1 MTVTS
6 RTYNELVVADLTVM
20 LALMAGRNVRQTMKI
35 VNDGQAG
42 YPCFHI
48 SAAIL
53 ILILSVANMSLVPIP
68 LLRSPIQRL
77 PLSPSAHSRLPRL
90 RTHRSSYL
98 GTVDPIRV
106 YRLYLFFESLLHA
119 QNLS

>member
-1 MTVTS
+1 MAATS
-6 RTYNELVVADLTVM
+6 RTYDKLLVADLSVM
-20 LALMAGRNVRQTMKI
+20 LALMAGRNVPQTMKV

-68 LLRSPIQRL
+68 LLWSPIQRL
-77 PLSPSAHSRLPRL
+77 PLSSSAHSRLHRL

-98 GTVDPIRV
+98 GTIDPIR
-106 YRLYLFFESLLHA
+106 LY
-119 QNLS
+119 